1 MGVPAVVNL
10 RSPREIALMRRAG
23 LVVWGAHEI
32 AAAMVRPGV
41 STGEIDAAVEAYFL
55 KCGAVPLFK
64 GVPGKVPFPAVC
76 CISVNDEV
84 VHGKKS
90 LLSKMPGETWRQFA
104 GVRTLFAYQYAHPGK
119 KLLFMGAEIGQWIEW
134 NAESS
139 LDWHLLQWPD
149 HQGVQKLV
157 DDLNRLYKSE
167 PALHRVDFHWSGFEW
182 LALNDSENS
191 VIAFA
196 RRQESGVHDVVCACN
211 FTPLPRHN
219 YRIGV
224 SKPGVYREILNTDSA
239 HYGGSNLGNQGL
251 VSTVAATW
259 GGKPYHI
266 ELTLPPMSAI
276 YLRHEEP
283 AKK

>member
-1 MGVPAVVNL
+1 MLTFSIYYAFSENFML
-10 RSPREIALMRRAG
+10 
-23 LVVWGAHEI
+23 
-32 AAAMVRPGV
+32 
-41 STGEIDAAVEAYFL
+41 
-55 KCGAVPLFK
+55 PL
-64 GVPGKVPFPAVC
+64 
-76 CISVNDEV
+76 SHDEV

-90 LLSKMPGETWRQFA
+90 LLSKMPGDSWRQFA

-139 LDWHLLQWPD
+139 LDWHLMQWSD
-149 HQGVQKLV
+149 HQGIQKLV

-196 RRQESGVHDVVCACN
+196 RRQESGVHDVVCVCN

-259 GGKPYHI
+259 GGKPYHM
-266 ELTLPPMSAI
+266 ELTIPPMSAV

-283 AKK
+283 APK